1 MLLTDWGKIKI
12 NQQNILWGF
21 NELLGQ
27 GKVTSP
33 QKHNRLPNLHTPLHA
48 PSQDGDSLLFF
59 LWQILEE
66 TLSDFVLRTN
76 LSLEIKI
83 PDSMGREVLL
93 KSIVWGGVNL
103 EHWLV
108 CQGWKMNIIRNDSC
122 H

>member
-66 TLSDFVLRTN
+66 TLSDFVLRTKM
-76 LSLEIKI
+76 SLECKI
-83 PDSMGREVLL
+83 HDPVVRKYSL
-93 KSIVWGGVNL
+93 KA
-103 EHWLV
+103 
-108 CQGWKMNIIRNDSC
+108 
-122 H
+122 

>member
-1 MLLTDWGKIKI
+1 LL
-12 NQQNILWGF
+12 LC
-21 NELLGQ
+21 
-27 GKVTSP
+27 
-33 QKHNRLPNLHTPLHA
+33 
-48 PSQDGDSLLFF
+48 
-59 LWQILEE
+59 LWQIPEKA
-66 TLSDFVLRTN
+66 LSDFVLRTN

-108 CQGWKMNIIRNDSC
+108 CQSWKMNIIRNDSC